1 VPKRRNESLDPELIK
16 RLVRAIRKHPSLT
29 DAADACGVHPRTLQL
44 WIKRGLSPSPDAGC
58 HALAVA
64 ARRSRALL
72 RGKLFGHLVEGAKND
87 PKWAA
92 YLLERM
98 DEDGEITWES
108 TVPGP
113 GDQAVNLKQ
122 IMANPPPEVLA
133 AIEAAGMK
141 LVPLEPGD
149 VQPLQITEGQ
159 FADDE

>member
-1 VPKRRNESLDPELIK
+1 MPSRRNETLNPELVK
-16 RLVRAIRKHPSLT
+16 RLVRAIRKHPNLT

-44 WIKRGLSPSPDAGC
+44 WIKKGLYPNPGADF

-72 RGKLFGHLVEGAKND
+72 RGKLFGFLVEGAKND

-98 DEDGEITWES
+98 DEDGEITWQS

-113 GDQAVNLKQ
+113 EDQSATLQ
-122 IMANPPPEVLA
+122 HIMANPPPEVLA

-141 LVPLEPGD
+141 LVPLGEAA
-149 VQPLQITEGQ
+149 PLQIAEGQ
-159 FADDE
+159 FADEE

>member
-1 VPKRRNESLDPELIK
+1 MAKRQDTINPDLVK
-16 RLVRAIRKHPSLT
+16 RLVRAIRRHPALT
-29 DAADACGVHPRTLQL
+29 DAADACGVHVRTLQL
-44 WIKRGLSPSPDAGC
+44 WVKRGLLPNPEPAY

-64 ARRSRALL
+64 ARRSRAML
-72 RGKLFGHLVEGAKND
+72 RGKLFGFLVEGAKND

-98 DEDGEITWES
+98 DEEGEITWES

-113 GDQAVNLKQ
+113 GEQAVNLKH

-149 VQPLQITEGQ
+149 HQPLQITEGE